1 MYPAQALSVP
11 LIPMPSSEPITSET
25 NYPGI
30 AATISLISL
39 ALSFYMIL
47 LNSGLSV
54 LSLAKSVVSKE
65 IEHGTPESSSLVVL
79 GNLIVSLIPP
89 LLSYGVSLKE
99 LIFWAIPLLVLL
111 LDLLALQM
119 MDNVNQ
125 EFVGLESSKY
135 KYKGA

>member
-1 MYPAQALSVP
+1 
-11 LIPMPSSEPITSET
+11 
-25 NYPGI
+25 
-30 AATISLISL
+30 
-39 ALSFYMIL
+39 MIL